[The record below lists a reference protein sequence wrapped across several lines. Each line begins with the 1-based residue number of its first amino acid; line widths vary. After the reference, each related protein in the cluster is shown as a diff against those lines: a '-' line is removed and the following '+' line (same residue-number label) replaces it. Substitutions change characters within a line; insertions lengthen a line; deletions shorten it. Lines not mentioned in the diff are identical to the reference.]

1 MVRAEQLKGT
11 DLAGVTG
18 PMGFFDPLGFST
30 KASDGRLFFFRE
42 AELKHG
48 RVCMLAS
55 LGIFVAEQWHP
66 LFGGNIDVPA
76 YRAFQETPLQQF
88 WYAVLLAI
96 GFLETPSINSFNWP
110 QPSNEWT
117 LRIDRIPGDFGFDPL
132 GLKPQSPREF
142 KELQSKELNNGRLAM
157 LAAAGIIAQEYVTGK
172 KIFR

>member
-1 MVRAEQLKGT
+1 MRASIAEAENDAVKEMDDETKAEVARSMRAVMVRAEQLKGT

-66 LFGGNIDVPA
+66 FFGGKFD
-76 YRAFQETPLQQF
+76 E
-88 WYAVLLAI
+88 
-96 GFLETPSINSFNWP
+96 PSINM
-110 QPSNEWT
+110 
-117 LRIDRIPGDFGFDPL
+117 
-132 GLKPQSPREF
+132 
-142 KELQSKELNNGRLAM
+142 LQE
-157 LAAAGIIAQEYVTGK
+157 TD
-172 KIFR
+172 

>member
-30 KASDGRLFFFRE
+30 KVSEGRMLFWRE
-42 AELKHG
+42 VELKHG

-88 WYAVLLAI
+88 WFAVLLAI
-96 GFLETPSINSFNWP
+96 GIFEAPSIQSFNWYG
-110 QPSNEWT
+110 PSTEWT
-117 LRIDRIPGDFGFDPL
+117 LRTDRIPGDFGFDPL
-132 GLKPQSPREF
+132 GLKPKNPKEF
-142 KELQSKELNNGRLAM
+142 LELQNKEINNGRLAM
-157 LAAAGIIAQEYVTGK
+157 FAAAGMIAQEYVTG
-172 KIFR
+172 